1 MTVWRHAF
9 SFKQQ
14 VEFWSFSEKSLFG
27 QTVPSIISQSFD
39 GSLENMAVNRR
50 TTLVIV
56 AKSHVWLAIIP
67 NVKMIVDSFGMTE
80 V

>member
-1 MTVWRHAF
+1 
-9 SFKQQ
+9 
-14 VEFWSFSEKSLFG
+14 LFG

-39 GSLENMAVNRR
+39 GLLENMAVNRR